1 MQGKLGDTRKL
12 GQYADRAECDP
23 DTFRARLHTA
33 ADNAAVLDTVVTR
46 LAQAARRYGIRMAS
60 HDDPDIATRDAFH
73 AHGCTVAEF
82 PLTEAVAQA
91 ARAQGGDIVFGAPN
105 VLRGRSHHGA
115 PDATAMV
122 AAPFRLAERG
132 AATLPQAWALVS
144 ANPAR
149 AAGLADRGA
158 LAPGLRAD
166 AIIVDDRQP
175 GLPRVVATV
184 VGGRLRYA
192 TTQLA
197 TVAA

>member
-1 MQGKLGDTRKL
+1 
-12 GQYADRAECDP
+12 
-23 DTFRARLHTA
+23 
-33 ADNAAVLDTVVTR
+33 
-46 LAQAARRYGIRMAS
+46 
-60 HDDPDIATRDAFH
+60 
-73 AHGCTVAEF
+73 
-82 PLTEAVAQA
+82 
-91 ARAQGGDIVFGAPN
+91 
-105 VLRGRSHHGA
+105 
-115 PDATAMV
+115 
-122 AAPFRLAERG
+122 
-132 AATLPQAWALVS
+132 VS

>member
-1 MQGKLGDTRKL
+1 MPSDS
-12 GQYADRAECDP
+12 P
-23 DTFRARLHTA
+23 SSA
-33 ADNAAVLDTVVTR
+33 ASDHATPMKKPFFERHYLTIFIVVA
-46 LAQAARRYGIRMAS
+46 LLM
-60 HDDPDIATRDAFH
+60 
-73 AHGCTVAEF
+73 F
-82 PLTEAVAQA
+82 PL
-91 ARAQGGDIVFGAPN
+91 
-105 VLRGRSHHGA
+105 LRGAKQAILSNTNNVK
-115 PDATAMV
+115 DW
-122 AAPFRLAERG
+122 
-132 AATLPQAWALVS
+132 LPQAWALVS